1 MVDRTA
7 EAAEVAAAVGV
18 SVDSIGRYARE
29 GRIPFSTT
37 PGGHRRFSIDEVRHA
52 LGASDVTARALFA
65 VPSST
70 QRRRQIRAV
79 STTSA
84 QVTAFLDSSEA
95 IPRDAGLSAADE
107 LLAGAWRV
115 QRSVPLASAGR

>member
-7 EAAEVAAAVGV
+7 EAAEVAAAFGV

-37 PGGHRRFSIDEVRHA
+37 PGGHRRFSIDEVQHA
-52 LGASDVTARALFA
+52 LGAAHTPANGLFT

-70 QRRRQIRAV
+70 RRRRRIRAV
-79 STTSA
+79 ATTST
-84 QVTAFLDSSEA
+84 QVAAFLDSSET
-95 IPRDAGLSAADE
+95 IPQAAGSAADE

-115 QRSVPLASAGR
+115 QRSVPFASAGR